1 MKPVKYVI
9 SLGSNLGDRLE
20 ILKAAVESIRLVA
33 QIEAVSS
40 FYETDPVGGP
50 EQPDYLNAVLIASS
64 YLTPELL
71 LTELQKIESAAGRTR
86 EIRWGART
94 LDLDLITAEDIE
106 QENEFLT
113 LPHPRA
119 HERAFVLQPWL
130 EIDPEAQIPGK
141 GWIKEL
147 LSALDSQE

>member
-1 MKPVKYVI
+1 LKPVKYVI